1 MRRFWACLTVFGLCC
16 IAAGPARA
24 DFLIYR
30 ISPEGSSGRRSADD
44 DDRRGRRRAALARAP
59 GGAASAELR
68 IILQGRVQ
76 QNPGSTVTYFHPTIK
91 EPLYFNRAD
100 VEVKKAATPQHEYGK
115 RLAAAGKDPDAVMK
129 AAIWALK
136 KGLLKEF
143 YSAVDK
149 ALLLDAGHE
158 AARRIQ
164 SLKTQMDQP
173 LPDTRNAALE
183 QELRGYVRLPEMR
196 IATSRHFIML
206 HDLPTKA
213 APGKKKS
220 RVQARLDLLEEVYE
234 SFLLLFHAQDIELD
248 IPRERMKV
256 VLFREHRDYEGFST
270 SLSPTLIS
278 AAGFWEPV
286 RNVSVF
292 YDHSTGKTFL
302 ALEKIQGE
310 LKKLSDEARR
320 NRNNPDLIRRVKLM
334 DMLIDIDREN
344 ADITVVSHEGTHQMA
359 GNTGLLPRHVEI
371 PRWVHEGLAT
381 YFEAPGD
388 AAWAGIG
395 AVNEDRLA
403 YYRALEKDR
412 VHSNI
417 DFIAA
422 NQIFDYARTHG
433 AEVHGYGQAW
443 ALTHFL
449 LENHLQEFV
458 AYYRMLGDMPPDVAL
473 NPRLLVDLFNS
484 VFGSD
489 HQALD
494 REWRQYMRSLKT
506 DFERLEQSTSGGK
519 GRS

>member
-1 MRRFWACLTVFGLCC
+1 MATDL
-16 IAAGPARA
+16 RA

-30 ISPEGSSGRRSADD
+30 IPLGISGGNQSRDD
-44 DDRRGRRRAALARAP
+44 DDRGGPRRAAMRAP
-59 GGAASAELR
+59 GAAASAELR
-68 IILQGRVQ
+68 IVLQGRVQ

-91 EPLYFNRAD
+91 EPLYFNRTD
-100 VEVKKAATPQHEYGK
+100 VEVKKAATPQQEFGK
-115 RLAAAGKDPDAVMK
+115 RLNAAGKDPDAVMK

-149 ALLLDAGHE
+149 ALALDAGHE
-158 AARRIQ
+158 GAVRIKA
-164 SLKTQMDQP
+164 LKKQMDQP
-173 LPDTRNAALE
+173 PPESQNAALE
-183 QELRGYVRLPEMR
+183 QELRSYVKLPGMQ

-206 HDLPTKA
+206 HDVPTKP
-213 APGKKKS
+213 APGKKKN
-220 RVQARLDLLEEVYE
+220 RAQERLELLEEVYE

-256 VLFREHRDYEGFST
+256 VLFKEHKDYEDFST

-278 AAGFWEPV
+278 AAGFWEPI

-292 YDHSTGKTFL
+292 YDHSTNKTFQ
-302 ALEKIQGE
+302 ALEKLQGQ
-310 LKKLSDEARR
+310 LKQMSDEARR
-320 NRNNPDLIRRVKLM
+320 NRNNPDLIRRVKMM

-344 ADITVVSHEGTHQMA
+344 SDITVVSHEGTHQMA

-395 AVNEDRLA
+395 AVNEERLA
-403 YYRALEKDR
+403 YYRALETDR

-449 LENHLQEFV
+449 LENHLKEFV

-473 NPRLLVDLFNS
+473 NPSLLIDLFNS
-484 VFGSD
+484 VFGTD
-489 HQALD
+489 HKALD
-494 REWRQYMRSLKT
+494 LEWRQYMRSLKT
-506 DFERLEQSTSGGK
+506 DFERLEESTPG
-519 GRS
+519 GRSRS